1 MQVRAFER
9 YIPLIIPF
17 VIKIFVMS
25 FFNGRYPQ
33 ILLHYP
39 IINVS
44 FDINDGPPSID
55 SILVYIFTLHT

>member
-1 MQVRAFER
+1 
-9 YIPLIIPF
+9 
-17 VIKIFVMS
+17 MS